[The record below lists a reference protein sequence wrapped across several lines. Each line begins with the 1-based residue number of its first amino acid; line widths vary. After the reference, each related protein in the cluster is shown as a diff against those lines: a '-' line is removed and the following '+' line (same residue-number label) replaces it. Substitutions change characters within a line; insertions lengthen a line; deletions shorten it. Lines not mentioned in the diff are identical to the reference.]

1 MLPVTTA
8 RWILV
13 LLLKRPST
21 WLWAAFV
28 AATWPAVAA
37 FTPLG
42 TTTASAGSAPALY
55 EVAFVALL
63 LGTLAGTAVLQ
74 RGAWFLAALAPARR
88 LTVELSSLFAAGLPF
103 LVAGLLP
110 GLLLGQGAALR
121 PDRIPLGAAI
131 CQLHLAAIALV
142 LLRLPLSSPARLA
155 ALPLLVWV
163 LPSLV
168 PEAGLVGRFVH
179 VDLDVGRH
187 LDPGRGTVLAPN
199 AWKACFGP
207 IIGLLG
213 AAFLLAR
220 SPLAPHALRNTR

>member
-13 LLLKRPST
+13 LLLRRPST
-21 WLWAAFV
+21 WLWATFV

-42 TTTASAGSAPALY
+42 TTTANAGNAPALY
-55 EVAFVALL
+55 EVAFVASL
-63 LGTLAGTAVLQ
+63 LGVLAGTAILQ

-88 LTVELSSLFAAGLPF
+88 LVVELSALSAAGLLF
-103 LVAGLLP
+103 LLAGLLP
-110 GLLLGQGAALR
+110 GLLLGEGTALR
-121 PDRIPLGAAI
+121 PDHIPLGAAV
-131 CQLHLAAIALV
+131 CLLHLAAIALV
-142 LLRLPLSSPARLA
+142 LLRLPLSPTARLA

-163 LPSLV
+163 LPSLL
-168 PEAGLVGRFVH
+168 PEAGPVGYLVH
-179 VDLDVGRH
+179 ADLGVARH
-187 LDPGRGTVLAPN
+187 LDPARGTVLAPH
-199 AWKACFGP
+199 AWKAVFGP

-220 SPLAPHALRNTR
+220 SPLAPYALRHPR